1 MYWLYLAYYLLLL
14 MVCLAGLGIS
24 VVGLPGLW
32 LMVASAVVFSLATGG
47 VVLTWQTVVA
57 VALLAV
63 ASEVAE
69 FLAGAAGSKTAGG
82 TWRGIV
88 GAVVGGIAGGII
100 GVPIPILGPILGA
113 ILGAAVGAGVLELT
127 GERPD
132 FRQAGNVALGAA
144 KGRFWGVV
152 SKLSFGTVMLLVL
165 LVYAFPL
172 RSDVPAQQAPPAGEK
187 TLPSAKPE
195 PTVPNATAADS
206 D

>member
-14 MVCLAGLGIS
+14 VVCLAGLAIS

-47 VVLTWQTVVA
+47 VVLTWKTVVA
-57 VALLAV
+57 VALLAA

-88 GAVVGGIAGGII
+88 GAVVGGIAGGIV

-132 FRQAGNVALGAA
+132 VRQAGNVAWGAA

-152 SKLSFGTVMLLVL
+152 SKLTFGTVMLVVL

-172 RSDVPAQQAPPAGEK
+172 RSDVPAQQEPAAVEENAPAETAPPA
-187 TLPSAKPE
+187 
-195 PTVPNATAADS
+195 AADATTTEP